1 MAEVKMTQRWQEG
14 EWASILV
21 SEVRRGD
28 QLRVV
33 MGERVPVDGIIHEGE
48 GWIDT
53 STLTGEVLPRAIQ
66 KDQEIFAGY
75 LCQEGYIEMRATLVG
90 QETVLATILDR
101 VKRTLSSK
109 TDVQLLADRLAAWF
123 FPLVVSLSLTTFF
136 WLGHKDMNCQLP
148 LWQVFRS

>member
-1 MAEVKMTQRWQEG
+1 MAETKMTQRWQEG

-21 SEVRRGD
+21 SEVRGGD
-28 QLRVV
+28 RLRVV
-33 MGERVPVDGIIHEGE
+33 MGERVPVDGTIHEGE

-90 QETVLATILDR
+90 QETVLAYY
-101 VKRTLSSK
+101 S
-109 TDVQLLADRLAAWF
+109 
-123 FPLVVSLSLTTFF
+123 
-136 WLGHKDMNCQLP
+136 
-148 LWQVFRS
+148 

>member
-66 KDQEIFAGY
+66 KIKRSSLAIF
-75 LCQEGYIEMRATLVG
+75 VKK
-90 QETVLATILDR
+90 VILR
-101 VKRTLSSK
+101 CAL
-109 TDVQLLADRLAAWF
+109 
-123 FPLVVSLSLTTFF
+123 
-136 WLGHKDMNCQLP
+136 
-148 LWQVFRS
+148 RS